1 MRVNTMRSI
10 PMLLALLAVTAM
22 TGCQSSDEWRWDWWN
37 KEPNSAKRRPVKQS
51 QPTPSN
57 SNAARAER
65 SPTGADAPIQ
75 DSTDPRSREVDD
87 KVRRY
92 VESMNQDTEGDG
104 AYNDFN
110 SKIARQQD
118 PNRHRRIRD
127 GAESAQR
134 DEQRVASAQP
144 VSRRQSPRDGGIHDE
159 QLQEPVARTRST
171 PTRVQQEPIRSAD
184 SDTDPPSHMAEYRRD
199 SGQAQKPEV
208 EKIASPEVTPAAFT
222 GSDSPAS
229 EDARPNPTPMEQP
242 PTRHE
247 PADPVVRTNVHAK
260 APRKTEQVTEDTQ
273 QDTRQGSGRDA
284 REETDATPPP
294 PVVDEIKIT
303 PVSESPD
310 ASFPAVKTSG
320 SSTAPVAPPKPVDT
334 FAQRLKR
341 QEALVAQD
349 PNNLAEQYRLRMW
362 YLIDGQDDKA
372 LALSDDVDAD
382 KQEIL
387 QAQIRALMAARV
399 VTGRD
404 PAIGANQLLEPIE
417 NLHNIIRARADLQVS
432 RVALCRAVD
441 AFGLYDP
448 IDPAEFPA
456 GRTVDVL
463 LYIEVDNYRSDKMP
477 SGFYRTLLTVRPS
490 LLNKAGDELWN
501 AKYEN
506 IEDLS
511 RRQRRDFF
519 LTIPE
524 KIPASLSPGEYV
536 LKVEVEDVLAG
547 KINSNVAK
555 FKLVVP

>member
-1 MRVNTMRSI
+1 MPASTTRSI
-10 PMLLALLAVTAM
+10 PWLVAVFALAVIG
-22 TGCQSSDEWRWDWWN
+22 GCQSNDEWRWDWWN
-37 KEPNSAKRRPVKQS
+37 KDASASKQRPVTKS
-51 QPTPSN
+51 RRAAPKSNVARTDRQPESEATP
-57 SNAARAER
+57 AQE
-65 SPTGADAPIQ
+65 
-75 DSTDPRSREVDD
+75 STDPRSREVDA

-92 VESMNQDTEGDG
+92 VESMNQDNEGDG
-104 AYNDFN
+104 TYNDFN

-118 PNRHRRIRD
+118 PNRRGRIRD
-127 GAESAQR
+127 SAQSER
-134 DEQRVASAQP
+134 REEQRMADAQP
-144 VSRRQSPRDGGIHDE
+144 IGRQPFQPNDGIH
-159 QLQEPVARTRST
+159 R
-171 PTRVQQEPIRSAD
+171 AD
-184 SDTDPPSHMAEYRRD
+184 SQERPQVADRETAARD
-199 SGQAQKPEV
+199 SDPAPQPQEERTAPPQV
-208 EKIASPEVTPAAFT
+208 MPAAFT
-222 GSDSPAS
+222 GTEQPPS
-229 EDARPNPTPMEQP
+229 EDAQR
-242 PTRHE
+242 E
-247 PADPVVRTNVHAK
+247 PAQPEASRIERDPADTGVRTNVRAETTLQEPVK
-260 APRKTEQVTEDTQ
+260 PTED
-273 QDTRQGSGRDA
+273 A
-284 REETDATPPP
+284 RVTPPP
-294 PVVDEIKIT
+294 PVLDEIKIT
-303 PVSESPD
+303 PAADTPVEAPRTTDASESP
-310 ASFPAVKTSG
+310 S
-320 SSTAPVAPPKPVDT
+320 APVKAREPEDT
-334 FAQRLKR
+334 FAYRLKA
-341 QEALVAQD
+341 QKALVAKD

-372 LALSDDVDAD
+372 LALSDDIDAD

-417 NLHNIIRARADLQVS
+417 NLHNIVRTRADLQVS

-448 IDPAEFPA
+448 IEPAEFPA
-456 GRTVDVL
+456 GRAIDVL

-490 LLNKAGDELWN
+490 LLNKSGDELWN

-524 KIPASLSPGEYV
+524 KIPASLAPGEYV

-555 FKLVVP
+555 FKLVLP